1 MSGDCPEC
9 DDPML
14 WAGMSWEPHTQ
25 ARHDGA
31 RRRLYGAIARLLDQE
46 VRNRFLVAQAASQGL
61 VGIRM
66 NSGVYRGLVMWHT
79 ISGEFWDE
87 LGRAEGMGMGADRA
101 WFLRHLRG
109 LSTDGAR
116 WKYGVDV
123 NPATWSHK
131 IYDDR

>member
-9 DDPML
+9 DEPMD
-14 WAGMSWEPHTQ
+14 WAGMSREPHTQ

-46 VRNRFLVAQAASQGL
+46 VRNGFLVAQAASQDL

-66 NSGVYRGLVMWHT
+66 NSGVYRGLVMWNT
-79 ISGEFWDE
+79 ISRDFWDE
-87 LGRAEGMGMGADRA
+87 LGEPGGLDRE
-101 WFLRHLRG
+101 WLLRHLRG
-109 LSTDGAR
+109 QASDCAK

-131 IYDDR
+131 IYDERQT